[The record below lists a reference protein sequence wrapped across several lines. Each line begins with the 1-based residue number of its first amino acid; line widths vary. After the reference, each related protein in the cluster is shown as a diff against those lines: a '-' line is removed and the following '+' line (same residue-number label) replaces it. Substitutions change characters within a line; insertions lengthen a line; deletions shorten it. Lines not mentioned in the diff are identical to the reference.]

1 MTPDP
6 WLLAAAVV
14 GLAGVAIWWVWAL
27 NRDTNKRIDTL
38 ATTTRNNSGAIIQL
52 QTTVADTP
60 LQVHS
65 PMPKVGGGAPVK
77 AQPWGRENGPELF
90 VPHGAAGGWD
100 SNPQPPAPKAGALSA
115 KLPPDSPGSPSV
127 DPTLRLGR
135 PPALSDIEAV
145 LAKAARPLTRMEM
158 AAELERQP
166 WELLGDLKR
175 LMLDGR
181 LALSPSHG
189 AEAAY
194 TLADPTTRMASMPIL
209 WGAR

>member
-1 MTPDP
+1 MTLDTAITLCAFVLVLIVPTY
-6 WLLAAAVV
+6 LLLEVRAVRR
-14 GLAGVAIWWVWAL
+14 GLQQLHHRQRQHA
-27 NRDTNKRIDTL
+27 
-38 ATTTRNNSGAIIQL
+38 GAIIQL

-60 LQVHS
+60 LQVHQ
-65 PMPKVGGGAPVK
+65 PMPTVG
-77 AQPWGRENGPELF
+77 R
-90 VPHGAAGGWD
+90 
-100 SNPQPPAPKAGALSA
+100 PKAEPAA
-115 KLPPDSPGSPSV
+115 VPPGWASLTSVTPGRPTRVTSGDIDH
-127 DPTLRLGR
+127 DPDETMRLR

-181 LALSPSHG
+181 LALTPSHG